1 MAESQAPAQLLK
13 FTVQHYKNPNVSDEA
28 FMKWYQ
34 EEHRPRMVKLVHKH
48 NVARYSLFLT
58 PSFLRSAFQEDLQK
72 FRGKQGWKMADFD
85 VTTTY
90 WVTDPDHLRN
100 MLSDP
105 EWDEQ
110 VQDVE
115 EGWID
120 QDRASIQVGW
130 ETTYVDDGKIIEP
143 KV

>member
-1 MAESQAPAQLLK
+1 MAQQQAPTQLLK
-13 FTVQHYKNPNVSDEA
+13 FTVQHYKSPNVSDDA

-48 NVARYSLFLT
+48 NVARYALFLT
-58 PSFLRSAFQEDLQK
+58 PSFLRNGFQEDLQK

-90 WVTDPDHLRN
+90 WVKDPEHLRN

-105 EWDEQ
+105 EWDAQ
-110 VQDVE
+110 VQDLE
-115 EGWID
+115 EGWVD
-120 QDRASIQVGW
+120 QERALIQVGW
-130 ETTYVDDGKIIEP
+130 ETVYVEDGQVIEP
-143 KV
+143 KA